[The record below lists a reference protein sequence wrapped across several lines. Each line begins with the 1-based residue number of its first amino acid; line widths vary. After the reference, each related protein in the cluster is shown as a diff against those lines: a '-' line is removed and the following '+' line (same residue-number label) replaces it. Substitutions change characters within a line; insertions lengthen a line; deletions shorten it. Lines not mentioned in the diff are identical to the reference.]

1 VSDENPNDESFEARV
16 RRIAEQIGRSFEHP
30 EELNLDELA
39 QSAGIDV
46 DRAKELFD
54 TAGQW
59 LSNHA
64 ENLADEASAWFGG
77 ITGAT
82 SSRGTERGSGPHP
95 LDLPTAA
102 QGLALSALD
111 SGRWSVEP
119 GSHRLETHGGP
130 EPGDAMGLVGELRA
144 RDWIGANGE
153 VTLVGRNAL
162 KRWLEQ
168 ADAAD

>member
-30 EELNLDELA
+30 
-39 QSAGIDV
+39 
-46 DRAKELFD
+46 
-54 TAGQW
+54 
-59 LSNHA
+59 
-64 ENLADEASAWFGG
+64 EASAWFGG